1 MLRRNLKKLG
11 VCVLCAAFAILAGCT
26 GSPGKEADA
35 ESASPAVL
43 DPLLAEH
50 LNIGD
55 SLPEGLEQSIQMIEK
70 EISGKD
76 CDVFVRQTM
85 GDAQTL
91 YVLYDV
97 TFAEGIDLTC
107 QGNESIEPDLLQL
120 TQKEGQLLP
129 LNMWGTELVA
139 EDGQTLTFL
148 TYFCSWD
155 TWQSESEIN
164 FVVGDF
170 QKTDGLQQTTL
181 TDEEATLSWLPT
193 NQAESLE
200 GEVVNETGEVM
211 GNVSLSP
218 FALAFSLNPA
228 EEIDFM
234 TLIDKTEIMC
244 RDGQALHVQGRTG
257 GTQEGEQ
264 VNGMVKLQE
273 ILDLETVTA
282 VQIDGHTVNF

>member
-1 MLRRNLKKLG
+1 MKRKVLCLLLG
-11 VCVLCAAFAILAGCT
+11 VVLAMLAGCT
-26 GSPGKEADA
+26 GSPGKEAGA
-35 ESASPAVL
+35 EFASPPVL
-43 DPLLAEH
+43 DSLLAEH
-50 LNIGD
+50 FNIED
-55 SLPEGLEQSIQMIEK
+55 SLSEELKQSIQMIEK
-70 EISGKD
+70 EIDGKD

-107 QGNESIEPDLLQL
+107 QENERIEPALLQL
-120 TQKEGQLLP
+120 TQKGGQLLP
-129 LNMWGTELVA
+129 LNMWGTELIA

-164 FVVGDF
+164 FTVGDF
-170 QKTDGLQQTTL
+170 QKTDGLQQATL
-181 TDEEATLSWLPT
+181 TDQEATLSWLPT

-211 GNVSLSP
+211 GNVYLSP

-234 TLIDKTEIMC
+234 ALIDKTEIMC

-282 VQIDGHTVNF
+282 VQIDGYTVNF

>member
-1 MLRRNLKKLG
+1 MKRK
-11 VCVLCAAFAILAGCT
+11 VLCLLLGAALAMLVGCAGST
-26 GSPGKEADA
+26 GEEIGAEPTSP
-35 ESASPAVL
+35 PAL

-55 SLPEGLEQSIQMIEK
+55 SLSEELKQSIQMIEK
-70 EISGKD
+70 EIDGED

-107 QGNESIEPDLLQL
+107 QENERIEPALLQL
-120 TQKEGQLLP
+120 TEKGGQPLP
-129 LNMWGTELVA
+129 MNMWGAELVA

-148 TYFCSWD
+148 TYFCSWG
-155 TWQSESEIN
+155 TWQSDSEIN
-164 FVVGDF
+164 FMVGDF
-170 QKTDGLQQTTL
+170 QKTDGWQQAAL
-181 TDEEATLSWLPT
+181 TDEEATLLWLPT

-200 GEVVNETGEVM
+200 GDVVDETGEVM
-211 GNVSLSP
+211 GNVYLSP

-228 EEIDFM
+228 EETDFM
-234 TLIDKTEIMC
+234 ALMDKTKIIC
-244 RDGQALHVQGRTG
+244 QDGQALHVQGRTG

-264 VNGMVKLQE
+264 VNGMVKFQE

-282 VQIDGHTVNF
+282 VQIDGYTVEF